1 MSHDGPQ
8 DAQQSSAALRSTPAM
23 PDLTT
28 SELYPGGPYLLV
40 DSGVR
45 HSLGWQVDRK
55 AGRWFVLAR
64 TGFRVSVAERFP
76 LTDEGWVQAWAA
88 LVAADPAATEAIT
101 ESLATRASRGRAVA
115 AKAALDAQTLRLI
128 RRVKYKGGST
138 HATMRKDY
146 AYDLHFLS
154 DTVTVCAIGSAQVI
168 VEVPYR
174 DVESLDVS
182 GPDPG
187 NPVPPLLSL
196 ALILGLL
203 GALLGLQMDVGTP
216 GTIYIAVAASLVGG
230 MVGAAWTTSHSML
243 RLAGRE
249 AEYFFMNDHQPADAM
264 RIDLSDPRRAIEK
277 ARRAQE

>member
-1 MSHDGPQ
+1 M
-8 DAQQSSAALRSTPAM
+8 
-23 PDLTT
+23 
-28 SELYPGGPYLLV
+28 

-55 AGRWFVLAR
+55 TGRWFVLAR
-64 TGFRVSVAERFP
+64 TGLRVSVAERFP

-101 ESLATRASRGRAVA
+101 ESLATRASRGPAVA

-128 RRVKYKGGST
+128 RHVTYKGGST
-138 HATMRKDY
+138 HAPMRKDY

-154 DTVTVCAIGSAQVI
+154 ETVTVCATGSAQVI

-174 DVESLDVS
+174 EVESVDVS

-203 GALLGLQMDVGTP
+203 GALLGLQIDVGTP
-216 GTIYIAVAASLVGG
+216 GTIYIAVAASLIGG
-230 MVGAAWTTSHSML
+230 MVGAAWKTSHSIV
-243 RLAGRE
+243 RLCGRDG
-249 AEYFFMNDHQPADAM
+249 EYFFKDDHQPPDAM
-264 RIDLSDPRRAIEK
+264 RIQLSDPRRAIDK